1 MNNHATKDFGLKLE
15 IESVSPY
22 AANFRP
28 PTWPPVQDYAIVI
41 NSEGLVVSRYG
52 DSIWNLS
59 PWAQITLQINFGD
72 GPLRKGTASI
82 TKSNADILRLI
93 AAWWLYG
100 PRAVRSPTTLLARVR
115 VLKPLFIACSR
126 AGIKVTELTRYP
138 RVLSEISEKGLV
150 SGPAAYS
157 LHVLY
162 EWRDSVGLEILPP
175 RDIAKTVKPK
185 TDVGVVQTAYIPPR
199 IWKYQVSRLKEYLD
213 DFMKHKTQIENLYN
227 FYLNIHTNGDLGNQT
242 PKEGKLVTI
251 RSYEGIKPDTPRTFH
266 MKHFHEYAAEYGV
279 QDVLTKWIG
288 KLTGGGRGVMCLTS
302 YLTLAG
308 HVGIAYIINFSMM
321 RINEAWML
329 RQSCLSCEEDEEFG
343 KIYILTGSTSK
354 TLQDDNAR
362 WITSSSVELAIEVL
376 SAISTLRM
384 NTLCSLSP
392 NSIPASIVE
401 DPWLVLPAVEPWSN
415 KQYSGNLTIRHTYPS
430 YTSCINDFPRL
441 FDSDVVAI
449 TSEDVELS
457 LRVSTYFPENRFA
470 VGKPWPF
477 AWHQLRRTGVVNM
490 MSSSL
495 VSDASIQYQLKHSSR
510 AMSLYYGRG
519 YSQANLNE
527 SLRSEYISAT
537 YEVMAK
543 EMKSLISTSFISAF
557 GESHK
562 INLLKDISEQ
572 TEPQIQKALKNG
584 LISLRPTIFGN
595 CTKTGNCPYG
605 GFENVIRCGGGD
617 GQPPCSEGIID
628 IRKKKAVE
636 RMRSLTLNRYT
647 SAPADSPLRVSL
659 GMQILALDNISDLIN
674 GATNEC

>member
-1 MNNHATKDFGLKLE
+1 
-15 IESVSPY
+15 
-22 AANFRP
+22 
-28 PTWPPVQDYAIVI
+28 
-41 NSEGLVVSRYG
+41 
-52 DSIWNLS
+52 
-59 PWAQITLQINFGD
+59 
-72 GPLRKGTASI
+72 
-82 TKSNADILRLI
+82 
-93 AAWWLYG
+93 
-100 PRAVRSPTTLLARVR
+100 
-115 VLKPLFIACSR
+115 
-126 AGIKVTELTRYP
+126 
-138 RVLSEISEKGLV
+138 
-150 SGPAAYS
+150 
-157 LHVLY
+157 
-162 EWRDSVGLEILPP
+162 
-175 RDIAKTVKPK
+175 
-185 TDVGVVQTAYIPPR
+185 
-199 IWKYQVSRLKEYLD
+199 
-213 DFMKHKTQIENLYN
+213 
-227 FYLNIHTNGDLGNQT
+227 
-242 PKEGKLVTI
+242 
-251 RSYEGIKPDTPRTFH
+251 

-343 KIYILTGSTSK
+343 KIYVLTGVTSK

-362 WITSSSVELAIEVL
+362 WITSSSVELAIKVL

-384 NTLCSLSP
+384 NTICSLSP

-415 KQYSGNLTIRHTYPS
+415 KQYSGDLTIRHTYPG

-441 FDSDVVAI
+441 FDSDVIAI

-457 LRVSTYFPENRFA
+457 LRVSTYFPENRFSI
-470 VGKPWPF
+470 GKPWPF

-495 VSDASIQYQLKHSSR
+495 VSDVSIQYQLKHSSR

-527 SLRSEYISAT
+527 SLRSEYVSAT

-543 EMKSLISTSFISAF
+543 EIKSLISTSFISAF

-562 INLLKDISEQ
+562 TNLLKDISEQ

-628 IRKKKAVE
+628 IRKRKAVE

-674 GATNEC
+674 GAKNEC